1 MAIPQYTQIDFNR
14 LQAIIEK
21 FQYAVTDASK
31 TINTLSRKQEDRFQT
46 SLITALNKKLK
57 NPTVIIQ
64 EMQSAGIRD
73 GQYYLQTQRS
83 YNKLLE
89 DQKNA
94 FTNMTF
100 ALQQLTSKFEQQNV
114 FTKNQNIKDTANAL
128 GVTVLELM
136 FNRFMARHNDI
147 SDDRA
152 DANLAIVKAISDK
165 RNDPEALKQDELVGS
180 LANVK
185 GNENLIQNLQNAKGL
200 HEVLLILMQAGSV
213 AEKMKNQNALDHIDK
228 AFGVDSKSKAMFTT
242 PVNVPTEA
250 QKAKSQTSEGTN
262 ANDIVGTELHLAE
275 AIDASVQ
282 SQGAKNAHDALVI
295 ARNRQEVD
303 DANAAS
309 IRGQGVADQ
318 TNAINE
324 KLINNPGYTAMVNA
338 GLQYA
343 QQVGSF
349 IGDMG
354 GAGGAASDLGGA
366 LIGLATKI
374 KDPRILAALGAAGV
388 ITVGEVG
395 YQQLSGT
402 HDDIRPKPTAKEQDD
417 AYKVAVDE
425 INNTRNKSTMDYLK
439 KQGIDVQYNKD
450 MMRFELVK
458 NGKVVGNVGRRLNEL
473 SNNVYA
479 LINYG
484 DKAKELERASG
495 GEVRLNEKTGKTALY
510 YGGRFVSDVDLS
522 SWKTGGVIAS
532 DLEGGIFG
540 GGPLARVKAQV
551 QKEERVRRL
560 NQSAGKNAQTLDAF
574 NNKDKQAKEPKP
586 TVLPSLPT
594 KNQKSPSQE
603 EVRKFQ
609 EKNSVGKK
617 TSNPINATKN
627 NAGNRTTAHDM
638 QMAKECSRIESTCNT
653 YNNDIKVIVN
663 PPSGDPIQIANQVCE
678 QLKRHSCG
686 QSHGIS
692 KKTVQSKKTGF

>member
-1 MAIPQYTQIDFNR
+1 MATTQYAQIDLNR

-21 FQYAVTDASK
+21 FQYSVTDASK
-31 TINTLSRKQEDRFQT
+31 IIQNFSRKQEDRFQT
-46 SLITALNKKLK
+46 SLVTALNDKLK

-64 EMQSAGIRD
+64 EMQSAGIQD
-73 GQYYLQTQRS
+73 GQDYLQTQRS

-94 FTNMTF
+94 FTDMTF

-114 FTKNQNIKDTANAL
+114 FTKNQNIKDTASAL

-165 RNDPEALKQDELVGS
+165 RNDPDALKQDELVGS

-200 HEVLLILMQAGSV
+200 HEILLILMQAGSV

-228 AFGVDSKSKAMFTT
+228 AFGGDQKTKAMFTT
-242 PVNVPTEA
+242 PINVPTEA

-262 ANDIVGTELHLAE
+262 ANDIVGTELHLAK

-282 SQGAKNAHDALVI
+282 SPGAKNAHDAQVI
-295 ARNRQEVD
+295 ARNRQEVEA
-303 DANAAS
+303 ANAAS

-324 KLINNPGYTAMVNA
+324 KLINNPGYTAMVTA

-343 QQVGSF
+343 QQVESV

-366 LIGLATKI
+366 LMGLATKI
-374 KDPRILAALGAAGV
+374 KDPRILAALAAAGI

-402 HDDIRPKPTAKEQDD
+402 HDNIRPKPTAKERDD

-425 INNTRNKSTMDYLK
+425 INNIRNKSTMDYLK
-439 KQGIDVQYNKD
+439 KQGIDVQYNKE

-484 DKAKELERASG
+484 DRAKELGRASG
-495 GEVRLNEKTGKTALY
+495 GEVKLNEKTGKTALY

-540 GGPLARVKAQV
+540 GGPLAQVKAQV
-551 QKEERVRRL
+551 QEEERVRRL
-560 NQSAGKNAQTLDAF
+560 NQSAWKSGQTLDAF
-574 NNKDKQAKEPKP
+574 NNKNKQEKEPKP
-586 TVLPSLPT
+586 TTLPSLPT
-594 KNQKSPSQE
+594 TNPKPPSQE
-603 EVRKFQ
+603 AVKKIQ
-609 EKNSVGKK
+609 DQNSVGRKPP
-617 TSNPINATKN
+617 NPVNTQQH
-627 NAGNRTTAHDM
+627 NAGKRTTAHDL
-638 QMAKECSRIESTCNT
+638 QMAKECSRIESTCNN
-653 YNNDIKVIVN
+653 YHNDIKVIVN

-686 QSHGIS
+686 QSNGMS
-692 KKTVQSKKTGF
+692 KQSVQQKRTGH